1 MSETTTETSPRCA
14 RCNQEIAEGQRVEHR
29 GAVYCIECV
38 GKVLNGDAASRQGR
52 KHSVAAAVRFSL
64 IPGLG
69 QMYNGQMR
77 RGAEV
82 LFGFL
87 ALWACAATLRLPELL
102 TALLG
107 VAIPVFYFWNLF
119 DAYWTAQRIN
129 RFDIP
134 VLPPVSEEERSAW
147 DAASAWRARLPQIP
161 PGPYAEP
168 SGASAAWGVF
178 LIALGVLFLFNNFGV
193 KWLTWDRVWPTALLA
208 LGIWLLISFALSRRE
223 PPAPEPPHEEAQNG

>member
-1 MSETTTETSPRCA
+1 MSSATTDSGPRCA

-38 GKVLNGDAASRQGR
+38 GKVLNGDISARQGR
-52 KHSVAAAVRFSL
+52 KHSVAAAVLFSL

-69 QMYNGQMR
+69 QMYNGQML
-77 RGAEV
+77 RGAEI
-82 LFGFL
+82 LGAFFG
-87 ALWACAATLRLPELL
+87 LWACATTLGLPTLP
-102 TALLG
+102 TALIGL
-107 VAIPVFYFWNLF
+107 AIPTLYFWNLF

-161 PGPYAEP
+161 SGPYAEP

-178 LIALGVLFLFNNFGV
+178 LIVLGVLFLFNNFGV
-193 KWLTWDRVWPTALLA
+193 KWLTWDRAWPAALLA
-208 LGIWLLISFALSRRE
+208 LGLWMLASFALSRRR
-223 PPAPEPPHEEAQNG
+223 PAAPELPHEEAQNG